1 MRRGEESRT
10 WSRPASLQ
18 SSQLSIKMLGTR
30 KPISCS
36 GAARLENKTT
46 DPAQYQHQPR
56 PPSPALSE
64 AENRKQIKEKQ
75 HKVIDK
81 IFRTEG
87 DQLFNA
93 TVNKEIEKEMKE
105 EEAENMSKS
114 HKIFST
120 DKGRFQQ

>member
-1 MRRGEESRT
+1 MVRNLSSASDDTEESSTEESGEEAKEDPVKGADYRD
-10 WSRPASLQ
+10 
-18 SSQLSIKMLGTR
+18 K
-30 KPISCS
+30 S
-36 GAARLENKTT
+36 G
-46 DPAQYQHQPR
+46 H
-56 PPSPALSE
+56 
-64 AENRKQIKEKQ
+64 Q

-93 TVNKEIEKEMKE
+93 TVNKDIEKEMKEE

>member
-1 MRRGEESRT
+1 MVRNLSAEADADDEKAGSSTEESGEDAKEDTETGSDYRV
-10 WSRPASLQ
+10 
-18 SSQLSIKMLGTR
+18 
-30 KPISCS
+30 KPV
-36 GAARLENKTT
+36 G
-46 DPAQYQHQPR
+46 
-56 PPSPALSE
+56 
-64 AENRKQIKEKQ
+64 Q

-81 IFRTEG
+81 IFRTDG

-93 TVNKEIEKEMKE
+93 TVNKDIEKEMKEE